1 MKWYFLYFRN
11 YTYQM
16 SKISLSTTV
25 IHPKLKVGFSTRK
38 AIGFQSYVIAKN
50 LYYFVAS
57 LAILLVSHEWCGLIY

>member
-1 MKWYFLYFRN
+1 
-11 YTYQM
+11 M